1 MTTGAWFGVLFVIL
15 VAMVRQ
21 TLLSDALALS
31 PADRLELI
39 DRLWASLDADV
50 AALPLT
56 DEQRRELDE
65 RLEQMDRD
73 PSLGSSW
80 EEVKARVWPR
90 K

>member
-1 MTTGAWFGVLFVIL
+1 
-15 VAMVRQ
+15 MVRQ
-21 TLLSDALALS
+21 AILSDALALP

-56 DEQRRELDE
+56 DAQRTELDR
-65 RLEQMDRD
+65 RLDQMDRD
-73 PSLGSSW
+73 PNLGSTW
-80 EEVKARVWPR
+80 DEVKARAWPR